1 MGHRAAPQWETD
13 QEPLWPE
20 AWLGSGLQETAA
32 FGGRG
37 QDAEEMNDM
46 GSNPGP
52 ALTVC
57 DLESLL
63 AVPQPQAS
71 VSLSVKAES

>member
-1 MGHRAAPQWETD
+1 MAK
-13 QEPLWPE
+13 
-20 AWLGSGLQETAA
+20 GLAGVRIT
-32 FGGRG
+32 GNSSIRGRG